1 MRSHSPIA
9 LVLVLAGLVA
19 LGGCQPRH
27 QGEPAAPEPSKPVP
41 GSLEAQQAAAE
52 EEEASGSME

>member
-41 GSLEAQQAAAE
+41 GSLEAQQAAA
-52 EEEASGSME
+52 